1 MFKSEDVTLQVK
13 RCEEKLTMSKLLWKS
28 LLVSPAILGV
38 VLASSANAAGTQVPA
53 NQLDVAE
60 AEVSLEES
68 ANLEASATTEVA
80 PELNFEVP
88 QETPVAQADNSEI
101 INQINEYSG
110 DSNALDQVTSVN
122 QLSDIDP
129 FWFSAVQKMV
139 DKYGCI
145 VGYPDGTFK
154 GQRNITRYEFAAAV
168 SRCMEWVEENIG
180 SVDGTDL
187 ATLRR
192 LVQEFEA
199 ELAVLGARVDDLEGR
214 VAFVE
219 DHQFSTTTKL
229 DGEVIFALTD
239 EFGTSND
246 NNTIF
251 VDRGRLALNTSF
263 TGSDNL
269 VTRLAF
275 GNSTVFDTGTG
286 SAEATQSFDLRP
298 VDGGNNVVIDWLA
311 YYFPFGASQVY
322 VAAWGGIWSD
332 IAPTLNPYFED
343 YDGGNGALTAFASES
358 PIYRIGGGTGGA
370 VSLGVGLLE
379 SVLGPSTVTFGY
391 LTGNGSVPG
400 DGFTNV
406 AGDQGSGLFSGDY
419 AALGQINFN
428 LGDRIGLGAT
438 YVHGY
443 HNGGS
448 AIYDLG
454 GLSSGVVGTGPA
466 NFPHINSGT
475 AVTNSY
481 GLEAA
486 FRLTENISIS
496 GFGVYTDVISIQEG
510 DTESWSYGAGV
521 AFNDLGKEG
530 SVLGIFGGA
539 QPYSILDPTGAVAT
553 DSVTGNVLNDIPY
566 TVEAFYKYQL
576 SDNISVTPGLIW
588 ITNPNQD
595 ETAEDA
601 WIGTLR
607 TTFSF

>member
-1 MFKSEDVTLQVK
+1 
-13 RCEEKLTMSKLLWKS
+13 MSKLLWKS

-38 VLASSANAAGTQVPA
+38 VLASSANAAGNQVPV
-53 NQLDVAE
+53 NQLDDTV
-60 AEVSLEES
+60 AEVSVEES
-68 ANLEASATTEVA
+68 SDLEASATTEAA
-80 PELNFEVP
+80 PELNFAVP

-180 SVDGTDL
+180 SVDAEGL

-229 DGEVIFALTD
+229 RGEVIFAVTD
-239 EFGTSND
+239 EFGTATE
-246 NNTIF
+246 NNTVF
-251 VDRGRLALNTSF
+251 VDRGRLTLDTSF
-263 TGSDNL
+263 TGEDSL
-269 VTRLAF
+269 ITRLAF
-275 GNSTVFDTGTG
+275 GNSTAFNTGTN
-286 SAEATQSFDLRP
+286 SAEATQTFDIGGG
-298 VDGGNNVVIDWLA
+298 GGNNVSVDWLA

-322 VAAWGGIWSD
+322 VAAFGGIWSD

-343 YDGGNGALTAFASES
+343 YDGGNGALTAFASEN
-358 PIYRIGGGTGGA
+358 PIYRIGGGSGAA

-391 LTGNGSVPG
+391 LAGNASDPS
-400 DGFTNV
+400 
-406 AGDQGSGLFSGDY
+406 AGEGLFDGDY

-438 YVHGY
+438 YVHGF
-443 HNGGS
+443 HNNGS
-448 AIYDLG
+448 AIYNLG
-454 GLSSGVVGTGPA
+454 GVGASGVVGTGPA
-466 NFPHINSGT
+466 NLPHITSPVGA

-486 FRLTENISIS
+486 FRLTEKISIS
-496 GFGVYTDVISIQEG
+496 GFGVYTDVISLQQG

-530 SVLGIFGGA
+530 SILGIFGGA
-539 QPYSILDPTGAVAT
+539 QPYSILDPTGAVAM
-553 DSVTGNVLNDIPY
+553 DGGVALDDVPY
-566 TVEAFYKYQL
+566 TVEAFYKYQVN
-576 SDNISVTPGLIW
+576 DNISVTPGVIW
-588 ITNPNQD
+588 ITNPNQNSEAD
-595 ETAEDA
+595 DA

-607 TTFSF
+607 TTFTF

>member
-1 MFKSEDVTLQVK
+1 MFKSEDVTLQDK
-13 RCEEKLTMSKLLWKS
+13 RCEEKLIMSKLLWKS
-28 LLVSPAILGV
+28 LLVSPAVLGV
-38 VLASSANAAGTQVPA
+38 ALASSANAAGIEAPA
-53 NQLDVAE
+53 ANTDVAE
-60 AEVSLEES
+60 AGISLEE
-68 ANLEASATTEVA
+68 TTEIA
-80 PELNFEVP
+80 PELNFEVS
-88 QETPVAQADNSEI
+88 EEATPVAQAENSEI

-110 DSNALDQVTSVN
+110 DRNALDQVTSVT

-129 FWFSAVQKMV
+129 FWFEAVRKMV

-168 SRCMEWVEENIG
+168 SRCMEWIEENIG
-180 SVDGTDL
+180 AVDGTDL

-199 ELAVLGARVDDLEGR
+199 ELATLGARVDDLESR

-229 DGEVIFALTD
+229 KGEVIFAVTD
-239 EFGTSND
+239 EFGTAND
-246 NNTIF
+246 NNTIL
-251 VDRGRLALNTSF
+251 VDRGRLVLDTSF
-263 TGSDNL
+263 TGQDSL
-269 VTRLAF
+269 ITRLAF
-275 GNSTVFDTGTG
+275 GNSTAFNTGTVG
-286 SAEATQSFDLRP
+286 TFESAEATQTFDLSP
-298 VDGGNNVVIDWLA
+298 GGNNNVAVDWLA

-322 VAAWGGIWSD
+322 VAAFGGIWSD

-358 PIYRIGGGTGGA
+358 PIYRIGGGSGAA

-391 LTGNGSVPG
+391 LAGNASNPAEGNG
-400 DGFTNV
+400 
-406 AGDQGSGLFSGDY
+406 LFDGDY

-448 AIYDLG
+448 AIFDLG
-454 GLSSGVVGTGPA
+454 GVSATRGVVGTTPA
-466 NFPHINSGT
+466 NFPHGAGD

-481 GLEAA
+481 GVQGA
-486 FRLTENISIS
+486 FRLTEKISIS
-496 GFGVYTDVISIQEG
+496 GYGVYTDVISVQEG
-510 DTESWSYGAGV
+510 DTEIWSYGAGL
-521 AFNDLGKEG
+521 AFSDIGKEG
-530 SVLGIFGGA
+530 NLLGIFGGA
-539 QPYSILDPTGAVAT
+539 QPYSILTPTGAVAT
-553 DSVTGNVLNDIPY
+553 NDAGGALDEVPY
-566 TVEAFYKYQL
+566 SVEAFYKYQVN
-576 SDNISVTPGLIW
+576 DNISVTPGVIW

-595 ETAEDA
+595 GNADDA
-601 WIGTLR
+601 WVGTLR
-607 TTFSF
+607 TTFTF

>member
-1 MFKSEDVTLQVK
+1 MFKSEDVTLQDK
-13 RCEEKLTMSKLLWKS
+13 RCEEKLIMSKLLWKS

-38 VLASSANAAGTQVPA
+38 ALASSANAAGIEAPA
-53 NQLDVAE
+53 ANTDVAE
-60 AEVSLEES
+60 AGISLEE
-68 ANLEASATTEVA
+68 TTEIA
-80 PELNFEVP
+80 PELNFEVS
-88 QETPVAQADNSEI
+88 EEATPVAQAENSEI

-110 DSNALDQVTSVN
+110 DRNALDQVTSVT

-129 FWFSAVQKMV
+129 FWFEAVRKMV

-168 SRCMEWVEENIG
+168 SRCMEWIEENIG
-180 SVDGTDL
+180 PGNLDPDSL

-199 ELAVLGARVDDLEGR
+199 ELATLGARVDDLEGR

-229 DGEVIFALTD
+229 KGEVIFAVTD
-239 EFGTSND
+239 EFGTGNE
-246 NNTIF
+246 NNTIL
-251 VDRGRLALNTSF
+251 VDRGRLVLDTSF
-263 TGSDNL
+263 TGQDSL
-269 VTRLAF
+269 ITRLAF
-275 GNSTVFDTGTG
+275 GNSTVFNTGTN
-286 SAEATQSFDLRP
+286 SAEATQTFDLSP
-298 VDGGNNVVIDWLA
+298 GGNNNVAVDWLA

-358 PIYRIGGGTGGA
+358 PIYRIGGGSGAA

-391 LTGNGSVPG
+391 LAGNGEDPASG
-400 DGFTNV
+400 R
-406 AGDQGSGLFSGDY
+406 GLFDGDY

-438 YVHGY
+438 YVHGF
-443 HNGGS
+443 HNGS
-448 AIYDLG
+448 SPIFNLG
-454 GLSSGVVGTGPA
+454 GVGANSVVGTGPA
-466 NFPHINSGT
+466 NLPHINSPANG

-481 GLEAA
+481 GIQAA
-486 FRLTENISIS
+486 FRLTEKISIS
-496 GFGVYTDVISIQEG
+496 GFGVYTDIISLQEG

-521 AFNDLGKEG
+521 AFSDLGKEG
-530 SVLGIFGGA
+530 NLLGIFGGA
-539 QPYSILDPTGAVAT
+539 QPYSILTPTGAAAT
-553 DSVTGNVLNDIPY
+553 DNGVVTNDVPY

-576 SDNISVTPGLIW
+576 NDNISVTPGVIW
-588 ITNPNQD
+588 ITNPNQNSNAD
-595 ETAEDA
+595 DA
-601 WIGTLR
+601 WVGTLR
-607 TTFSF
+607 TTFTF